1 MSRVYKIVSHKDWEA
16 AQAKG
21 VFEGAEIDLRDGYIH
36 LSTAEQAP
44 ETLRLH
50 FHGRD
55 DLMILQLES
64 EELGDALKWEEARGG
79 QLFPH
84 FYGPLEVAK
93 VRKCELLPLDG
104 EGVPAPAAPLSA

>member
-1 MSRVYKIVSHKDWEA
+1 MSRVYKIVSRDDWTA
-16 AQAKG
+16 AQDRG

-50 FHGRD
+50 FKGRD
-55 DLMILQLES
+55 DLMILQLDS
-64 EELGDALKWEEARGG
+64 TQLGAELRWEEARGG

-84 FYGPLEVAK
+84 LYGPLDPAK
-93 VRKCELLPLDG
+93 VLKCEVLPLDAD
-104 EGVPAPAAPLSA
+104 GVPAPAAPLPS

>member
-1 MSRVYKIVSHKDWEA
+1 MSHVYKILSRADWA
-16 AQAKG
+16 SAQETG

-55 DLMILQLES
+55 DLMILQLVS

-84 FYGPLEVAK
+84 LYGPLEVAK

-104 EGVPAPAAPLSA
+104 DGVPAPAAPLSA

>member
-1 MSRVYKIVSHKDWEA
+1 MSRVYKILSRADWEA
-16 AQAKG
+16 SQAKG
-21 VFEGAEIDLRDGYIH
+21 VFDGAEIDLRDGYIH

-50 FHGRD
+50 FKGRD

-64 EELGDALKWEEARGG
+64 EELGEALTWEEARGG

-84 FYGPLEVAK
+84 LYGPLEVAK

-104 EGVPAPAAPLSA
+104 DGVPAPAAPLSA

>member
-1 MSRVYKIVSHKDWEA
+1 MSRIYKIVSRGDWARAQEA
-16 AQAKG
+16 G
-21 VFEGAEIDLRDGYIH
+21 LFEGAEIDLRDGYIH

-55 DLMILQLES
+55 DLVILQLES
-64 EELGDALKWEEARGG
+64 AQLGEALKWEEARGG

-84 FYGPLEVAK
+84 LYGPLDVAK
-93 VRKCELLPLDG
+93 VLKCELLPLDG
-104 EGVPAPAAPLSA
+104 DGAPVPAAPLSS

>member
-1 MSRVYKIVSHKDWEA
+1 MSRVYKILSRTDWEA

-21 VFEGAEIDLRDGYIH
+21 VFDGAGIDLADGYIH

-50 FHGRD
+50 FRGRD
-55 DLMILQLES
+55 DLMILQLDTED
-64 EELGDALKWEEARGG
+64 LGEALKWEEARGG

-84 FYGPLEVAK
+84 LYGPLEVAK

-104 EGVPAPAAPLSA
+104 DGVPVPATPLPA

>member
-1 MSRVYKIVSHKDWEA
+1 MSRVYKIVSNADWEA
-16 AQAKG
+16 AKAAGAFLGAG
-21 VFEGAEIDLRDGYIH
+21 VDVADGYIH

-50 FHGRD
+50 FRGRD

-64 EELGDALKWEEARGG
+64 DELGEALKWEEARGG

-84 FYGPLEVAK
+84 LYGPLDVGK
-93 VRKCELLPLDG
+93 VRKCELLPLDPD
-104 EGVPAPAAPLSA
+104 GVPAPAAPLSA